1 MDAGVQ
7 LSEVYST
14 IEKLQE
20 VNPMLGFRGCRL
32 GITYPEITEMQVR
45 EAISAFGHQG
55 HTGCAWVPLPEPG
68 HTHVISCFHWGQVT
82 LSDLVINV
90 LLLGVRL
97 LANPLSVELVEH
109 QYTGFKHMQAVAV
122 GPRLHTTQHI
132 LAQHRHL
139 LPFLIRRGCPALRRP
154 CIVQK
159 LYKERLILPS
169 QFSLNNGKGSS
180 SRSCHAGVSP
190 VRVTGPHFG
199 LVAQC

>member
-97 LANPLSVELVEH
+97 LANPPPSSWLNISTL
-109 QYTGFKHMQAVAV
+109 ASNIC
-122 GPRLHTTQHI
+122 RLLLLGLAFTQHSTS
-132 LAQHRHL
+132 LHNTATC
-139 LPFLIRRGCPALRRP
+139 F
-154 CIVQK
+154 
-159 LYKERLILPS
+159 PS
-169 QFSLNNGKGSS
+169 
-180 SRSCHAGVSP
+180 
-190 VRVTGPHFG
+190 
-199 LVAQC
+199 